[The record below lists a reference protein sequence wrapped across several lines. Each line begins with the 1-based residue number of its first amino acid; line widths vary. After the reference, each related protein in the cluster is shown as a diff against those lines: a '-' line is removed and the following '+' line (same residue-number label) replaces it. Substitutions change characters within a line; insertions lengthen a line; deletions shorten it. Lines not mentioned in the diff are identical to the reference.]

1 MTYMKINKAFTLWKV
16 LKKHIALSEI
26 ILVFT
31 VKASLLERLWIVLL
45 PLATVIYSV
54 LAGLMLNLKFPKFK
68 WETETE
74 VVKQSAASGLG
85 FVCIFPILIL
95 SSAAMVIPKEYR
107 DLMNL
112 GVFLILSGIT
122 LLLYRKINRVK
133 LERIG

>member
-1 MTYMKINKAFTLWKV
+1 MLNAKAAFNLIF
-16 LKKHIALSEI
+16 LAPFFALSEI

>member
-1 MTYMKINKAFTLWKV
+1 M
-16 LKKHIALSEI
+16 
-26 ILVFT
+26 FT